1 MRWIVAVLILI
12 ILGLQYRLWFG
23 EGSVE
28 QIVQLQR
35 EIDKQ
40 KIENANLEEHNRI
53 LMAQIRELKEGT
65 ESIEA
70 KARTDMGMIKEG
82 ETFYFITDDPQPA
95 KTPALPAPLSQTRN
109 GKK

>member
-1 MRWIVAVLILI
+1 VGSNMRWVIAVLILI

-40 KIENANLEEHNRI
+40 KLENTTLEERNRV
-53 LMAQIRELKEGT
+53 LMAQIKELKEGT

-82 ETFYFITDDPQPA
+82 ETFYFITDDP
-95 KTPALPAPLSQTRN
+95 KQT
-109 GKK
+109 KSKSKPQK

>member
-1 MRWIVAVLILI
+1 MKWIIAILI
-12 ILGLQYRLWFG
+12 VVLLGLQYRFWFG

-40 KIENANLEEHNRI
+40 KIENAALEERNRA
-53 LMAQIRELKEGT
+53 LMAQIKELKEGT
-65 ESIEA
+65 DSIEA

-82 ETFYFITDDPQPA
+82 ETFYFITDDPRQAKQPLTLQ
-95 KTPALPAPLSQTRN
+95 KQQH
-109 GKK
+109 K

>member
-1 MRWIVAVLILI
+1 MKWIIAILIVI

-40 KIENANLEEHNRI
+40 KIENASLEERNRVLI
-53 LMAQIRELKEGT
+53 AQIRELKEGT

-82 ETFYFITDDPQPA
+82 ETFYFITDDPRHAKQQPA
-95 KTPALPAPLSQTRN
+95 SPKQT
-109 GKK
+109 GK

>member
-1 MRWIVAVLILI
+1 MRWIIAVLLFI
-12 ILGLQYRLWFG
+12 ILGLQYRIWIG

-28 QIVQLQR
+28 QMVQLQR

-40 KIENANLEEHNRI
+40 KIENATLEERNRV
-53 LMAQIRELKEGT
+53 LMAQIKELKEGT

-82 ETFYFITDDPQPA
+82 ETFYFITDDPRQSKQKSPPA
-95 KTPALPAPLSQTRN
+95 SPSKPSN
-109 GKK
+109 KK

>member
-1 MRWIVAVLILI
+1 MRWIIAILILI

-40 KIENANLEEHNRI
+40 KIENANLEERNRV
-53 LMAQIRELKEGT
+53 LMAQIKELKEGM

-82 ETFYFITDDPQPA
+82 ETFYFITDDPAQTKSKAQKA
-95 KTPALPAPLSQTRN
+95 K
-109 GKK
+109 

>member
-1 MRWIVAVLILI
+1 MKWIIAVLIII

-40 KIENANLEEHNRI
+40 KIENAGLEERNRV
-53 LMAQIRELKEGT
+53 LMAQIKELKEGT

-82 ETFYFITDDPQPA
+82 ETFYFITDSA
-95 KTPALPAPLSQTRN
+95 GQTKQKN
-109 GKK
+109 K